1 MADHDPTST
10 AAATGADKP
19 KKKKSTPA
27 TNGTALAAVGVV
39 DQPAAAT
46 PARSPIAEQLH
57 ATGDTIRAEAQR
69 KASEL
74 GDEFG
79 RLTTQAGDK
88 AKELATKGKSKAA
101 ESLES
106 LATLIGDSST
116 QVDDKLGKQYGDFAR
131 SAAQTVSGLAGS
143 LDEKDFEEL
152 MTEAREFVKKS
163 PAVAIGSAA
172 VVGFLL
178 ARLLRSS
185 K

>member
-1 MADHDPTST
+1 MAETNKTNTARTKAPAKPKKAAATANGTAMTVTAETAT
-10 AAATGADKP
+10 AAAP
-19 KKKKSTPA
+19 
-27 TNGTALAAVGVV
+27 
-39 DQPAAAT
+39 
-46 PARSPIAEQLH
+46 RSPIADQLH
-57 ATGDTIRAEAQR
+57 ATTDTIRAEAQR

-74 GDEFG
+74 SDEFG
-79 RLTTQAGDK
+79 RLTSQAGDK
-88 AKELATKGKSKAA
+88 AKDLATKGKTKAA

-116 QVDDKLGKQYGDFAR
+116 QVDEKLGKQYGDFAR

-152 MTEAREFVKKS
+152 MTEAREFVRKS

-172 VVGFLL
+172 VVGFML
-178 ARLLRSS
+178 ARLLRSG

>member
-1 MADHDPTST
+1 M
-10 AAATGADKP
+10 
-19 KKKKSTPA
+19 
-27 TNGTALAAVGVV
+27 
-39 DQPAAAT
+39 
-46 PARSPIAEQLH
+46 H
-57 ATGDTIRAEAQR
+57 ATTDTIRAEAQR

-74 GDEFG
+74 SDEFG
-79 RLTTQAGDK
+79 RLTSQAGDK
-88 AKELATKGKSKAA
+88 AKDLATKGKTKAA

-116 QVDDKLGKQYGDFAR
+116 QVDEKLGKQYGDFAR

-152 MTEAREFVKKS
+152 MTEAREFVRKS

-172 VVGFLL
+172 VVGFML
-178 ARLLRSS
+178 ARLLRSG